1 MYSIVMELVLATPV
15 LRLDPVK
22 EDPEKVAAW
31 TAKRAR
37 RRAVKDFIVCSV

>member
-1 MYSIVMELVLATPV
+1 MYSIVMELLLATPV

-22 EDPEKVAAW
+22 EDPEKAAAW
-31 TAKRAR
+31 TAKRR